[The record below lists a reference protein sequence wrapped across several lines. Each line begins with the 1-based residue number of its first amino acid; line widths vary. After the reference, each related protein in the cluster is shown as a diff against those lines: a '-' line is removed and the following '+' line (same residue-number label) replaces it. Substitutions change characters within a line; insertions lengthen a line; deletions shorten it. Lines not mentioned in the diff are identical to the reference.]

1 MKTQSILLLIV
12 IACFTAS
19 SCGLKFKK
27 LDKKEV
33 VETDEVKE
41 LMDEGNLLF
50 KQENY
55 TDALSKFL
63 QARSM
68 DPNRKLVN
76 YNVGAAY
83 FALEKYPEAAKAFTD
98 ELKINNQD
106 AYSYIFRAH
115 SYAIMGL
122 NDKAETDVDL
132 SLQLTD
138 HAMSYYVQGLIF
150 LNKGNDEMA
159 VNKFNT
165 AIYKDPADF
174 LFYRD
179 RGKAYANLG
188 KTEKACTDFKQA
200 LRINPQLD
208 LSTEMADCE

>member
-1 MKTQSILLLIV
+1 MKIQSVALLIFF
-12 IACFTAS
+12 AGLTLN

-41 LMDEGNLLF
+41 LMNEGNLLF
-50 KQENY
+50 NQEKY

-63 QARSM
+63 QAKSL
-68 DPNRKLVN
+68 DANRKLVN

-106 AYSYIFRAH
+106 AFSYIFRAH

-122 NDKAETDVDL
+122 NDKAETDIEL

-159 VNKFNT
+159 VNKFNA

-174 LFYRD
+174 LFYRE
-179 RGKAYANLG
+179 RGKAYANQG

-200 LRINPQLD
+200 LRINPKLD
-208 LSTEMADCE
+208 LSKEMADCQ